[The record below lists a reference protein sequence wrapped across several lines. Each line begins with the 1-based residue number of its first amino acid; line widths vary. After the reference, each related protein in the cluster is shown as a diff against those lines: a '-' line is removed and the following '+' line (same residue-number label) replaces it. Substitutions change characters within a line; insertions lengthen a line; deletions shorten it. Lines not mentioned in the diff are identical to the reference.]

1 VAGGGEI
8 GLFDNL
14 LPPINQRLDELLPM
28 LGFGGHF
35 NPALQNAIMAN
46 RQMPTIPIVTPSIVS
61 SLFMESP
68 TLRNTNG

>member
-1 VAGGGEI
+1 MACGGEI

-46 RQMPTIPIVTPSIVS
+46 RQMPTIPSVTPIILL
-61 SLFMESP
+61 SLFSV
-68 TLRNTNG
+68 RNKDG